1 MALAGQ
7 VGMKLAVTD
16 VNRPSEG
23 RIRVR
28 AELAKVSGHIEEG
41 HSCAYNQTRDCFVG
55 MHVVAGDFP
64 LASFRD
70 WLTTLTPNSGC
81 GIWMIPF
88 RGLLTTEVS
97 APLDLLY
104 LDADGRVQ
112 DVVEFFPTFKVST
125 SSPPAASVL
134 VLPSHSIFSSQT
146 QRGDRLVITS
156 PEEMEWRLDQM
167 SPAESAKSPVQS
179 SAPAVAQGPV
189 LVRDEPKKLAS
200 LIPIQDHF
208 PAGTGPALV
217 REEVREER
225 APAVPELSYLPY
237 QQPPTQPVA
246 QPELPQTAATP
257 APAAPMQQRA
267 VKPEAP
273 KRGWL
278 SRLLS
283 PEPADAR
290 KAARQSVT
298 GVVAHFF
305 TGGAPVAHEIRDVSA
320 TGLYVVTTERWYPG
334 TIIRMTLSKPDVGQS
349 PTERSITIQAESM
362 RWGNDGV
369 GVRFILAAPGKAGQS
384 MADGIGA
391 VDVRQLANFLK
402 GAITN

>member
-1 MALAGQ
+1 
-7 VGMKLAVTD
+7 MKLSVTD
-16 VNRPSEG
+16 GSRPSEG

-41 HSCAYNQTRDCFVG
+41 HNCAYNQTRDCFVG

-81 GIWMIPF
+81 GIWMVPF

-156 PEEMEWRLDQM
+156 PEEMEWRLDQT
-167 SPAESAKSPVQS
+167 SATESAKSSVQS

-200 LIPIQDHF
+200 LIPIRDHF
-208 PAGTGPALV
+208 PAATGPALV

-237 QQPPTQPVA
+237 QQPPAPPVVV
-246 QPELPQTAATP
+246 QPEPPTAAATP
-257 APAAPMQQRA
+257 VPAAPMQQRA

-290 KAARQSVT
+290 KAARQPVA

-305 TGGAPVAHEIRDVSA
+305 TGGAPIAHEIRDVSV
-320 TGLYVVTTERWYPG
+320 TGLYVVTAERWYPG
-334 TIIRMTLSKPDVGQS
+334 TIIRMTLSKPDVGQA

-369 GVRFILAAPGKAGQS
+369 GLRFILAAPGKAAQS
-384 MADGIGA
+384 TAHGVGA

-402 GAITN
+402 GAVIN

>member
-1 MALAGQ
+1 
-7 VGMKLAVTD
+7 
-16 VNRPSEG
+16 
-23 RIRVR
+23 
-28 AELAKVSGHIEEG
+28 
-41 HSCAYNQTRDCFVG
+41 
-55 MHVVAGDFP
+55 
-64 LASFRD
+64 
-70 WLTTLTPNSGC
+70 
-81 GIWMIPF
+81 
-88 RGLLTTEVS
+88 
-97 APLDLLY
+97 
-104 LDADGRVQ
+104 
-112 DVVEFFPTFKVST
+112 
-125 SSPPAASVL
+125 
-134 VLPSHSIFSSQT
+134 
-146 QRGDRLVITS
+146 
-156 PEEMEWRLDQM
+156 MEWRLDQVT
-167 SPAESAKSPVQS
+167 PAESAKSSVQ

-217 REEVREER
+217 RDEVRAEY
-225 APAVPELSYLPY
+225 APYVPQPSQQPAVQVPV
-237 QQPPTQPVA
+237 QPDP
-246 QPELPQTAATP
+246 PQTAATP

-283 PEPADAR
+283 PEPSDAR
-290 KAARQSVT
+290 KAARQPVA
-298 GVVAHFF
+298 GLVAHFF

-349 PTERSITIQAESM
+349 PTDRSITIQAESM

-369 GVRFILAAPGKAGQS
+369 GLRFILAAPGKAGQS
-384 MADGIGA
+384 TVAGVGA

-402 GAITN
+402 GAVTD